1 MRCHHQLPGSPTRLA
16 TRAFAGLLAFV
27 ALERAQAAD
36 AIGAHSA
43 PPGRDRALV
52 AHWRLEADCR
62 DSSGNGNHGVN
73 HGVEFMA
80 DGRKGKATSAARFAG
95 GRQFIEIP
103 ASDSLDLGRGDFTIS
118 LWLHTERL
126 VDDVFGDLVSNY
138 DPVTRRGFHLSF
150 LHHAGAC
157 TSTANTRNLFFGIDG
172 GTEPKWTD
180 CERPGNNLLPYAL
193 AVWRGGLY
201 AGTWEPDEGQ
211 AGRVYRYAGD
221 TNWVD
226 CGSPDP
232 CNAVGALAVF
242 EDQIYAAVSRY
253 SGTGSHLRPSP
264 NQHLGGKVYRY
275 GGGKKWLDCGRVS
288 DAEYIFGLAVFG
300 GTLYAT
306 AMDAPPKPDRQPRQ
320 GLHRYDGGTNWT
332 YCGHPGG
339 RVAALAVFNGGL
351 YGTGYNGGALGGVFR
366 YEGGT
371 DWSNWGA
378 PPNVDQTY
386 SFAAYQGALHV
397 GTWKEG
403 KVFRYDGPN
412 AFTSLG
418 RLGEELE
425 VMGMAVFNGKL
436 YAGTLPLA
444 QVYRHDGGTNWTLT
458 GRLDF
463 SEVEYR
469 RAWSMA
475 VYQGRLFCGV
485 LPSGH
490 VHALEAG
497 RAVTHDHELSPGWHH
512 VAAMRAGSRLKL
524 FVDGRL
530 VATSVEFDPDD
541 FDLSTAEP
549 LRIGF
554 GASDYFHG
562 SLRDLRIYRRALR
575 VEEVSILRQ
584 SRRLEP

>member
-1 MRCHHQLPGSPTRLA
+1 MQSLKPSRAAARRL
-16 TRAFAGLLAFV
+16 TPVVLVGLLTIKACE
-27 ALERAQAAD
+27 ALRGGALAEQRRDHSERTA
-36 AIGAHSA
+36 G
-43 PPGRDRALV
+43 LV
-52 AHWRLEADCR
+52 AHWRLDTDSQ
-62 DSSGNGNHGVN
+62 DSSGHAHHGVN
-73 HGVEFMA
+73 HGVDFIT
-80 DGRKGKATSAARFAG
+80 DGPKRKSTGAARFAG
-95 GRQFIEIP
+95 DTQFIEIP
-103 ASDSLDLGRGDFTIS
+103 ASDSLDLGRSDFTIS
-118 LWLHTERL
+118 VWLHTERS
-126 VDDVFGDLVSNY
+126 VDDVFGDLVSKY
-138 DPVTRRGFHLSF
+138 DPVTRRGFHLSL
-150 LHHAGAC
+150 LHNAGAC
-157 TSTANTRNLFFGIDG
+157 TSTANTRNLFFGIDAG
-172 GTEPKWTD
+172 CEPKWTD
-180 CERPGNNLLPYAL
+180 CGRPGNNLLPYVL

-201 AGTWEPDEGQ
+201 AGTWEPGAGQ
-211 AGRVYRYAGD
+211 TGRVYRYAGD

-226 CGSPDP
+226 CGAPDP

-242 EDQIYAAVSRY
+242 EDQLYAAVSRY
-253 SGTGSHLRPSP
+253 SGTGSHLNASP
-264 NQHLGGKVYRY
+264 NQNLGGKVYRY

-300 GTLYAT
+300 GKLYAT
-306 AMDAPPKPDRQPRQ
+306 AMDAPPKPDRKPRQ

-332 YCGHPGG
+332 YCGNPGG
-339 RVAALAVFNGGL
+339 RVAALAVFDGHL
-351 YGTGYNGGALGGVFR
+351 YGTGYNGGALGSVFR

-371 DWSNWGA
+371 NWSNWGA

-386 SFAAYQGALHV
+386 SFAAYRGALHV

-412 AFTSLG
+412 DFTSIG
-418 RLGEELE
+418 RLGQELE
-425 VMGMAVFNGKL
+425 VMGMAAFNGKL

-463 SEVEYR
+463 SDVEYR

-475 VYQGRLFCGV
+475 IYQGRLFCGV
-485 LPSGH
+485 QPSGH

-530 VATSVEFDPDD
+530 VATSAKFDPEE

-562 SLRDLRIYRRALR
+562 SLGDLRIYRRALR
-575 VEEVSILRQ
+575 VEEVKQLAKPR
-584 SRRLEP
+584 